1 MSMFYTKDVR
11 LSDLKEIEKDIQVQ
25 SKLTI
30 LQNESLKRSVYT
42 YAVKHKELYTPENEN
57 IIKKLG
63 YYILV
68 KK

>member
-1 MSMFYTKDVR
+1 MFYTKDVR